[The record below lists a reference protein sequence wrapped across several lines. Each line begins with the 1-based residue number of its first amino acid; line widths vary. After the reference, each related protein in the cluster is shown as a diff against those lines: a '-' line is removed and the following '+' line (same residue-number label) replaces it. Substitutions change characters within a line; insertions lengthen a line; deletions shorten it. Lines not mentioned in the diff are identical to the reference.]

1 MQHDIV
7 LKELIFDLLTP
18 RVGEGG
24 VSASK
29 ILTTMLLH
37 MWFSFII
44 WYAKWPCSEKNH
56 VLKKLNFDQLTLSQG
71 RRRGGGLGLGVLTL
85 TYWPHPQGREG
96 RYSTKNKQEGQ
107 VALNRSPEFCLKLTY
122 RYLLKAQGLCPCWH
136 LGWGKFWPHWHY
148 WTNLVEIH

>member
-1 MQHDIV
+1 MT
-7 LKELIFDLLTP
+7 FWLLGSG
-18 RVGEGG
+18 RGG
-24 VSASK
+24 VCGQ

-44 WYAKWPCSEKNH
+44 WYVKWPCSEKNMFWKSWISTNWPYPK
-56 VLKKLNFDQLTLSQG
+56 VG
-71 RRRGGGLGLGVLTL
+71 PGGRGGGLGVGVLTL

-96 RYSTKNKQEGQ
+96 HYSTKNKQEGQ

-122 RYLLKAQGLCPCWH
+122 RYLLKAHGLCPCWH
-136 LGWGKFWPHWHY
+136 LGWGQFWPHWHY